1 MIVGDAGYPNRPYL
15 CTPFTH
21 RGGRVDRLTAPE
33 KAYQKSLLT
42 TRNTVERSYGLLK
55 RRFPI
60 LMYGIQVKRVAV
72 IQKIIAVCAV
82 LHNIC
87 IDMGDFGVDDIPMP
101 NWPNVL
107 PPLQPD
113 QEESIPPQMVQGM
126 PARRNA
132 VDVIVDIFAQRQQR

>member
-1 MIVGDAGYPNRPYL
+1 MVGDAGYPNTPYL

-21 RGGRVDRLTAPE
+21 RGGRVDRLTEPE

-60 LMYGIQVKRVAV
+60 LMYGIQV
-72 IQKIIAVCAV
+72 

-87 IDMGDFGVDDIPMP
+87 IDMGDVEVNDLPL
-101 NWPNVL
+101 PNVL
-107 PPLQPD
+107 PAPQPD
-113 QEESIPPQMVQGM
+113 QDCIPQQIVQGI
-126 PARRNA
+126 PLRRNA
-132 VDVIVDIFAQRQQR
+132 VDVIIDIFFEHQQ

>member
-1 MIVGDAGYPNRPYL
+1 M

-21 RGGRVDRLTAPE
+21 RGGRVDRLTEPE

-42 TRNTVERSYGLLK
+42 TRNAVERSYGLLK

-60 LMYGIQVKRVAV
+60 LMYGIQVQRVAV

-87 IDMGDFGVDDIPMP
+87 IDMGDLDVNDIPL
-101 NWPNVL
+101 PNVL
-107 PPLQPD
+107 PPPQPD
-113 QEESIPPQMVQGM
+113 QEELNPPQGM

-132 VDVIVDIFAQRQQR
+132 VDAIVEIFAQRQQR

>member
-1 MIVGDAGYPNRPYL
+1 MVGDAGYPNTPYL

-21 RGGRVDRLTAPE
+21 RGGRVDRLSVPE

-60 LMYGIQVKRVAV
+60 LMYGIQVQRVAV
-72 IQKIIAVCAV
+72 IQKIIAVCCV

-87 IDMGDFGVDDIPMP
+87 IDMGDVEVDDLSLP
-101 NWPNVL
+101 NEL
-107 PPLQPD
+107 PAPQPD
-113 QEESIPPQMVQGM
+113 QDTNPQQIEQEIIV
-126 PARRNA
+126 RRNA
-132 VDVIVDIFAQRQQR
+132 VDVIVDIFVERQQQ